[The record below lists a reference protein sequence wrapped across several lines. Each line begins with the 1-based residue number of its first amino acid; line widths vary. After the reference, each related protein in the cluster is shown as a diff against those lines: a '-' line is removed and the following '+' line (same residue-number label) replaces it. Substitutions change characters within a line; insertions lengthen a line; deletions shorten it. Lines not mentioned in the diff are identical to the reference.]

1 MPLAMPT
8 ETRTLDPAL
17 AERERVLRILRAEEP
32 RLRVRGIRHLS
43 LFGSLA
49 RGDAAPESDV
59 DLLIETD
66 PQGHLS
72 LFDVVELQEQL
83 EALLGR
89 PTHFAFSS
97 AMRPWLRDDILK
109 EAISI
114 W

>member
-1 MPLAMPT
+1 MLLMAT
-8 ETRTLDPAL
+8 ETLAPAI
-17 AERERVLRILRAEEP
+17 ADRERVLRVLRDQAP
-32 RLRVRGIRHLS
+32 LLRERGITRLS

-49 RGDAAPESDV
+49 RGEAGPESDV

-66 PQGHLS
+66 PHSHFS
-72 LFDVVELQEQL
+72 LFDVVELQDRL
-83 EALLGR
+83 EAVCGR

-97 AMRPWLRDDILK
+97 AMRPWLRDAILA